1 MRASIRN
8 SCPGFCIKFKSM
20 WSETL
25 RSISAHQIPR
35 LSVVASTKIEAYPSP
50 PPPWRKSMV
59 AVPSPARNNHP
70 LMPSGSSCTDG
81 PSKFSMNWAWASV
94 TDSTK
99 NESQKKRMRK
109 IFIDEIVRRSAKRN
123 NKVHDYLP
131 ALIQAVAVVFLT
143 SLVFIQPLFLS
154 DQRGNS
160 MRKEVTPVN
169 RGPRALI

>member
-1 MRASIRN
+1 
-8 SCPGFCIKFKSM
+8 
-20 WSETL
+20 
-25 RSISAHQIPR
+25 
-35 LSVVASTKIEAYPSP
+35 
-50 PPPWRKSMV
+50 
-59 AVPSPARNNHP
+59 
-70 LMPSGSSCTDG
+70 
-81 PSKFSMNWAWASV
+81 
-94 TDSTK
+94 
-99 NESQKKRMRK
+99 MRK

-143 SLVFIQPLFLS
+143 SLVFTQPSFLS